1 MCILHTNA
9 RKIVKAEYIQTW
21 SFTKWRVSSKDIC
34 SCKMI
39 LLNIIKTKSCQNK
52 KDFCIILATVMTAVQ
67 KKPICFYTITHFQ
80 NQFSLNYNPQ
90 NGIEYYIPFK
100 VSFNIQNSGG
110 KKSLVLT

>member
-1 MCILHTNA
+1 
-9 RKIVKAEYIQTW
+9 
-21 SFTKWRVSSKDIC
+21 
-34 SCKMI
+34 
-39 LLNIIKTKSCQNK
+39 
-52 KDFCIILATVMTAVQ
+52 MTAVQ